1 MAWGTIFLN
10 KEWFEKNKDKF
21 ASDHDAMAKE
31 GEKGKFL
38 MIKLDDLVQDGN
50 NFDLSNNVLH
60 LDVASVED
68 KETKVY
74 TTMYYDVDV
83 PIQEKIASWM
93 ISRLAKL
100 QGAARLLLQADE
112 AQ

>member
-21 ASDHDAMAKE
+21 ASDADVMAKE
-31 GEKGKFL
+31 GDKGKFL
-38 MIKLDDLVQDGN
+38 MVKLDELVQDAN

-74 TTMYYDVDV
+74 ATMYYDVDV
-83 PIQEKIASWM
+83 SIQEKIASWM

-100 QGAARLLLQADE
+100 QAAAKVLLQTDE
-112 AQ
+112 NP